1 MHCLGEKFD
10 PHKHE
15 AVMQVELADQ
25 PEGTVVEEVRK
36 GYQAGARVIRPAM
49 VKVSKKPAEKEEEK
63 PEDKEEKDKENG

>member
-1 MHCLGEKFD
+1 
-10 PHKHE
+10 
-15 AVMQVELADQ
+15 
-25 PEGTVVEEVRK
+25 VRK